1 MLKRYQIGVIF
12 IFSLIL
18 FYLTSCKDILDVEYK
33 DVLTYDENYRNE
45 FDSRSA
51 ALGIA
56 GLFQQNLADQY
67 VLLGEL
73 RGDLIDI
80 TKNTDEYMRQIA
92 IHQVDTSNPYIDP
105 RKFYEV
111 ILSCNDAIENMIIM
125 RENERVS
132 QDIFDRDY
140 SEVAAFRCWIYYL
153 LAVHFGSV
161 PYITETI
168 EDIDMIENGDFTVL
182 NLDEMIDALINF
194 MSTIPSLEMTGW
206 DISLDNYGS
215 INRAF
220 VDKAF
225 FLADLNLWKGNYREA
240 ARLYR
245 TIMDYGNDLVSR
257 DKFKTS
263 YYFGYNY
270 PEDHEFNW
278 YEMFQTYIG
287 GISGSKQSREWRW
300 FCIVDNRFDQSNSLV
315 SWFSNSYGQYML
327 KPSQLSINNWESQ
340 HLINGQPGDLRGENA
355 SWAYEAGEPV
365 VQKYLFG
372 VQSPYDNDAD
382 LFIYRSGTL
391 HLRYAEAANRL
402 GYCDLALAILN
413 SPDGLNLEN
422 SAIKADDYV
431 FRFDSTLSEEGIVE
445 ALKTKEIVFKYMY
458 TYGVRG
464 RCYVEPIDMPQLL
477 TNKDSIL
484 YVENIISQEY
494 ALELAYEGDRWLN
507 LLRIANRREYEDGSG
522 GADFLSEAIAKK
534 YEAAGQTSL
543 ADDIRTR
550 LSNPDNWFLPLETK

>member
-1 MLKRYQIGVIF
+1 MRKKQLFAVVF
-12 IFSLIL
+12 IFSFIIL
-18 FYLTSCKDILDVEYK
+18 FLNSCKDILDVEYK

-56 GLFQQNLADQY
+56 GLFQENLADQY

-73 RGDLIDI
+73 RGDLVDI
-80 TKNTDEYMRQIA
+80 TTNTDEYMSQIA
-92 IHQVDTSNPYIDP
+92 IHQVDTSNPYINP

-111 ILSCNDAIENMIIM
+111 ILSCNDAMENMIIM
-125 RENERVS
+125 KEKERVS

-168 EDIDMIENGDFTVL
+168 EDIDMIENGDFPVL
-182 NLDEMIDALINF
+182 NLNEMIDALINF

-245 TIMDYGNDLVSR
+245 TIMDYGNDLASR

-270 PEDHEFNW
+270 PEDGEFNW

-365 VQKYLFG
+365 VQKYLSG

-382 LFIYRSGTL
+382 LFIYRSGNL
-391 HLRYAEAANRL
+391 HLRYAEAANRM
-402 GYCDLALAILN
+402 GYCDLALALLN
-413 SPDGLNLEN
+413 TEALNAD
-422 SAIKADDYV
+422 SAAIIADDYV
-431 FRFDSTLSEEGIVE
+431 FRFDSTMTEDGTIE
-445 ALKTKEIVFKYMY
+445 ALKTKEKVFKYMY

-464 RCYVEPIDMPQLL
+464 RCYVEPVKVPQLL
-477 TNKDSIL
+477 TNKDSVL
-484 YVENIISQEY
+484 YVENIIAQEY
-494 ALELAYEGDRWLN
+494 ALELAYEGERWLN
-507 LLRIANRREYEDGSG
+507 LLRIANRRENEDGSG
-522 GADFLSEAIAKK
+522 TGAEFLSEAIAKK
-534 YEAAGQTSL
+534 YEAAAQTGM
-543 ADDIRTR
+543 ADDIRAR